1 MNDRGRVLI
10 VEDDP
15 GLRAMLVDALGH
27 EGYACVQAGSLAEA
41 RAVVASEVAHA
52 IQRHGDGIALML
64 LDLNLPD
71 GSGESLLPQ
80 LRRNLDIPVLVIS
93 ARHEDGKKIQLL
105 DGGADDYLVKPF
117 SVGELMAR
125 MRVALRHREHRG
137 RPAPTIYRKDD
148 ATYDIG
154 RQSLTRHGEPV
165 HLTRTELQLMDVLS
179 ARPGQVCTHRQLL
192 KEVWGA
198 EFVEHTHY
206 LRIYMGQLRSKLERN
221 PADPRILLTETG
233 IGYRLAEP
241 DA

>member
-80 LRRNLDIPVLVIS
+80 LRRNLDIPVIAHRFSTIPRLAQDTAHPSSLAFQAATKAYLLAVVVLSDKEI
-93 ARHEDGKKIQLL
+93 GQLL
-105 DGGADDYLVKPF
+105 ITGAC
-117 SVGELMAR
+117 
-125 MRVALRHREHRG
+125 
-137 RPAPTIYRKDD
+137 RK
-148 ATYDIG
+148 
-154 RQSLTRHGEPV
+154 
-165 HLTRTELQLMDVLS
+165 
-179 ARPGQVCTHRQLL
+179 
-192 KEVWGA
+192 
-198 EFVEHTHY
+198 
-206 LRIYMGQLRSKLERN
+206 
-221 PADPRILLTETG
+221 
-233 IGYRLAEP
+233 
-241 DA
+241 